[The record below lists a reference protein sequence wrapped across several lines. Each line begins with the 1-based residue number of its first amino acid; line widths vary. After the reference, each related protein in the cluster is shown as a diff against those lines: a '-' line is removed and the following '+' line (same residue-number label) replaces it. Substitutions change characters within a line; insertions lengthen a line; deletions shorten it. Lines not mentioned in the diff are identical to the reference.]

1 MNDYLVFALLQH
13 SESIAVNADL
23 TVTTSEHVDFDSI
36 TLAAQINLLEWRNEA
51 SSRHYVSYI
60 KGKTGKKSQE
70 YFSC

>member
-1 MNDYLVFALLQH
+1 MNDYLVVALLQH

-23 TVTTSEHVDFDSI
+23 TVTTSEHVGFGSI

-60 KGKTGKKSQE
+60 KG
-70 YFSC
+70 